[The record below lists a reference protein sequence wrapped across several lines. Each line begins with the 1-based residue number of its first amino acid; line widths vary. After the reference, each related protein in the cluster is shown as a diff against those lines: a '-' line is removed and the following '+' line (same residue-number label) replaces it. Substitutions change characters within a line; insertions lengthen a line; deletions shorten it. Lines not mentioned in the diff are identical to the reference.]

1 MIDNEFLKKLRDA
14 FKTEAEE
21 RLRNI
26 SSSLAELKESSL
38 SVDKQMPLVEIIFRE
53 AHSLKGAS
61 RVVNFAD
68 IENICQSVEETFNSL
83 KREEIQLSPE
93 VFEKVHYMV
102 DTIEHAL
109 ENFENDQVSV
119 RGVV

>member
-26 SSSLAELKESSL
+26 SSSLAELEGTSL

-61 RVVNFAD
+61 RVVNLAD

-83 KREEIQLSPE
+83 KGGEIQLSPE

-102 DTIEHAL
+102 DIIEHAL
-109 ENFENDQVSV
+109 ENFERDQVSV
-119 RGVV
+119 RGVA

>member
-1 MIDNEFLKKLRDA
+1 MIDNEFLKKLKDA

-21 RLRNI
+21 RLKSI
-26 SSSLAELKESSL
+26 SSSLADLKEAPPSI
-38 SVDKQMPLVEIIFRE
+38 DKQMPFVEIIFRE

-61 RVVNFAD
+61 RVVDLVD
-68 IENICQSVEETFNSL
+68 IEKICQSVEETFNAL
-83 KREEIQLSPE
+83 KNKEMQLSPE

-109 ENFENDQVSV
+109 ENFEKDQVSV
-119 RGVV
+119 RGVA

>member
-26 SSSLAELKESSL
+26 SSSLAELKEPSL
-38 SVDKQMPLVEIIFRE
+38 SVDRQMPLVEIIFRE

-61 RVVNFAD
+61 RVVNLAD

-109 ENFENDQVSV
+109 ENFEKDQVST
-119 RGVV
+119 RGVA

>member
-26 SSSLAELKESSL
+26 SSSLAELKEPSL
-38 SVDKQMPLVEIIFRE
+38 SVDRQMPLVEIIFRE